1 VIEQA
6 HGVGCFKPHKFVRAV
21 GHNSAG
27 KHCVFRGGNDYPE
40 ILLHEAALELVEIGN
55 IGQALELEWVDYR
68 LDSRIKFHTE
78 VVDALNERLA
88 AAV

>member
-1 VIEQA
+1 VFQGVRNASGLIE
-6 HGVGCFKPHKFVRAV
+6 GCFKPHKFVRAV

-55 IGQALELEWVDYR
+55 IGQALEPGGGGL
-68 LDSRIKFHTE
+68 I
-78 VVDALNERLA
+78 
-88 AAV
+88 